1 VKAAILTAAVV
12 AGALLAPAAS
22 ADGLPVQNVDVGQA
36 GVEAPNEDVRYV
48 AVPAHGGTVVQRI
61 RRNGGQV
68 LRSRVLE
75 GRYTIPAVA
84 YDGSAGGLSADG
96 GTLVLIAPRLTFPR
110 AKTSFAVLD
119 TNGLDLRETLT
130 LPGDFSFDAVSPNAR
145 WLYLIQYTSP
155 DDPVQYQVRALD
167 LLNGKL
173 HPDPVVDKRE
183 PDEAM
188 NGHPVTRAASPDG
201 RWAYTLYQ
209 GSAHP
214 FVHALD
220 TVNRDARCIDL
231 DWLHGRKDLW
241 EMRFAVDSGD
251 GTLSVRAG
259 GKDVALV
266 DTRSFEA
273 VVPPPGGSDSWKWIL
288 LVFPAAGLVVAAFFA
303 YRAASRRASSRSFG
317 GATSA

>member
-1 VKAAILTAAVV
+1 MKAALLTATVL
-12 AGALLAPAAS
+12 AGAVLVSPARG
-22 ADGLPVQNVDVGQA
+22 DGLPVQNVDVGQS
-36 GVEAPNEDVRYV
+36 GVEAPAEDVRYV
-48 AVPAHGGTVVQRI
+48 ALGAGRDTVVHRI

-68 LRSRVLE
+68 LGSRLLR

-84 YDGSAGGLSADG
+84 YDGSAAGLSADG
-96 GTLVLIAPRLTFPR
+96 GTLVLIAPRRTFPR
-110 AKTSFAVLD
+110 AKTTFAVLD
-119 TNGLDLRETLT
+119 ANGLQLRETLS
-130 LPGDFSFDAVSPNAR
+130 LAGDFSFDALSPNAR

-155 DDPVQYQVRALD
+155 DDPLQYRVRALD

-188 NGHPVTRAASPDG
+188 NGHPLTRATSPDG
-201 RWAYTLYQ
+201 RWAYTLYE

-220 TVNRDARCIDL
+220 TANRDARCIDL

-241 EMRFAVDSGD
+241 QLRFAVDAED
-251 GTLSVRAG
+251 DELSVRAR

-266 DTRSFEA
+266 DTRTFEA
-273 VVPPPGGSDSWKWIL
+273 SVPRSGSTLWKWL
-288 LVFPAAGLVVAAFFA
+288 LLPAAGLLAAGFFA
-303 YRAASRRASSRSFG
+303 YRAGSR
-317 GATSA
+317 